1 MNLLSASQRDL
12 AGALC
17 SGLCLSHCLLTPLL
31 LASGALGTMGAVLA
45 TETTHWVLLGPVLL
59 LAVLSFPAGI
69 KHHGRYL
76 PATIAGAGLL
86 LLLIA
91 LMAGE
96 ALEAWLT
103 AAGALAMLAAHGLNR
118 RWSRG

>member
-1 MNLLSASQRDL
+1 MNLLTAAQRDW

-31 LASGALGTMGAVLA
+31 LASGALGTLGAALA
-45 TETTHWVLLGPVLL
+45 SETIHWALLAPVLL
-59 LAVLSFPAGI
+59 LAVLSFPAGV
-69 KHHGRYL
+69 KHHGLYL
-76 PATIAGAGLL
+76 PAVIAGAGLL
-86 LLLIA
+86 LLLTA

-103 AAGALAMLAAHGLNR
+103 VGGATMMAAAHGLNR